1 MIIAMEKKAV
11 KKNII
16 KSCIELLERN
26 IKTSKDR
33 IQEIIQTANDYEGDH
48 DMFDPFKE
56 DMMKKKDL
64 QVKQM
69 NKFLEDL
76 KLVKKVDPERISEK
90 VEFGAVIITD
100 KQKMFVSAALGKI
113 TVDNESVYAISTQ
126 VPVYNAMKD
135 LKIGDTFSINNNSF
149 TIKDVF

>member
-1 MIIAMEKKAV
+1 MDKITIKKLY
-11 KKNII
+11 I
-16 KSCIELLERN
+16 KHCIDFLEEN
-26 IKTSKDR
+26 IKTCKDR

-69 NKFLEDL
+69 EKFLEDL
-76 KLVKKVDPERISEK
+76 KLVKKVDPNKICNK
-90 VEFGAVIITD
+90 VEFGAVITTD

-113 TVDNESVYAISTQ
+113 SVEGEDIYAISTQ
-126 VPVYNAMKD
+126 VPVFKAMKD
-135 LKIGDTFSINNNSF
+135 FQTGDSFKINNNSF
-149 TIKDVF
+149 TIKDIF

>member
-1 MIIAMEKKAV
+1 MEKKAV

-16 KSCIELLERN
+16 KSFIELLERN

-76 KLVKKVDPERISEK
+76 KLVRKVDPERISDK

-126 VPVYNAMKD
+126 VPVYNAMKN
-135 LKIGDTFSINNNSF
+135 LKTGDTFFINNNSF

>member
-16 KSCIELLERN
+16 KSCIELLEKN

-69 NKFLEDL
+69 EKFLEDL
-76 KLVKKVDPERISEK
+76 KIVKMVDPERISDK

-126 VPVYNAMKD
+126 VPVYNAMKG
-135 LKIGDTFSINNNSF
+135 LKIGDTFTINNNSF

>member
-76 KLVKKVDPERISEK
+76 KLVRKADPERISDK

>member
-1 MIIAMEKKAV
+1 MEKKAV

-76 KLVKKVDPERISEK
+76 KLVRKADPERISDK

-126 VPVYNAMKD
+126 VPVYNAMKN

>member
-16 KSCIELLERN
+16 KSCIELLEKN

-56 DMMKKKDL
+56 DMMKKKDV

-69 NKFLEDL
+69 EKFLEDL
-76 KLVKKVDPERISEK
+76 KLVKKVDPERISDK
-90 VEFGAVIITD
+90 VEFGAVVITD

-126 VPVYNAMKD
+126 VPVYNAMKG
-135 LKIGDTFSINNNSF
+135 LKIGDTFTINNNSF
-149 TIKDVF
+149 IIKDVF

>member
-1 MIIAMEKKAV
+1 MEKKTI

-16 KSCIELLERN
+16 KTCIELLEKN

-56 DMMKKKDL
+56 DMMKKKDV

-69 NKFLEDL
+69 EKFLEDL
-76 KLVKKVDPERISEK
+76 KLVKKVDPERISDK
-90 VEFGAVIITD
+90 VEFGAVVITD

-113 TVDNESVYAISTQ
+113 TVDNERVYAISTQ
-126 VPVYNAMKD
+126 VPVYNAMKG
-135 LKIGDTFSINNNSF
+135 LKIGDTFTINNNSF
-149 TIKDVF
+149 IIKDVF

>member
-1 MIIAMEKKAV
+1 MIMDKKIL
-11 KKNII
+11 KKNIM
-16 KSCIELLERN
+16 KSCIDILETN

-56 DMMKKKDL
+56 EMMKKKDL

-69 NKFLEDL
+69 EKFLEDL
-76 KLVKKVDPERISEK
+76 KLVKKVDPNKICKK

-113 TVDNESVYAISTQ
+113 SVEEESYYAISTQ
-126 VPVYNAMKD
+126 VPVFKAMKD
-135 LKIGDTFSINNNSF
+135 LKSGDTFNINNNTF
-149 TIKDVF
+149 TIKDIF

>member
-1 MIIAMEKKAV
+1 MEKKAV

-76 KLVKKVDPERISEK
+76 KLVRKADPERISDK

>member
-1 MIIAMEKKAV
+1 MEKKAI
-11 KKNII
+11 KNNII
-16 KSCIELLERN
+16 KTCIELLEKN

-76 KLVKKVDPERISEK
+76 KLVKKVDPERISDK
-90 VEFGAVIITD
+90 VEFGAVVITD
-100 KQKMFVSAALGKI
+100 KQKMFISAALGKI

-126 VPVYNAMKD
+126 VPVYNAMKG
-135 LKIGDTFSINNNSF
+135 LKIGDTFFINNNSF
-149 TIKDVF
+149 TIKDIF

>member
-1 MIIAMEKKAV
+1 MIMDKKIL

-16 KSCIELLERN
+16 KSCIDILETN

-56 DMMKKKDL
+56 EMMKKKDL

-69 NKFLEDL
+69 EKFLEDL
-76 KLVKKVDPERISEK
+76 KLVKKVDPNKICKK

-113 TVDNESVYAISTQ
+113 SVEEESYYAISTQ
-126 VPVYNAMKD
+126 VPVFKAMKD
-135 LKIGDTFSINNNSF
+135 LKSGDTFNINNNTF
-149 TIKDVF
+149 TIKDIF

>member
-1 MIIAMEKKAV
+1 MEKKAV

-16 KSCIELLERN
+16 KSCIELLEKN

-69 NKFLEDL
+69 EKFLEDL
-76 KLVKKVDPERISEK
+76 KLVKMVDPERISDK

-126 VPVYNAMKD
+126 VPVYNAMKG
-135 LKIGDTFSINNNSF
+135 LKIGDTFTINNNSF

>member
-1 MIIAMEKKAV
+1 MLISMEKKTI

-16 KSCIELLERN
+16 KTCIELLEKN

-56 DMMKKKDL
+56 DMMKKKDV

-69 NKFLEDL
+69 EKFLEDL
-76 KLVKKVDPERISEK
+76 KLVKKVDPERISDK
-90 VEFGAVIITD
+90 VEFGAVVITD

-126 VPVYNAMKD
+126 VPVYNAMKG
-135 LKIGDTFSINNNSF
+135 LKIGDTFTINNNSF
-149 TIKDVF
+149 IIKDVF

>member
-1 MIIAMEKKAV
+1 MEKKAV

>member
-1 MIIAMEKKAV
+1 MEKKAV

-76 KLVKKVDPERISEK
+76 KLVRKVDPERISDK

-126 VPVYNAMKD
+126 VPVYNAMKN
-135 LKIGDTFSINNNSF
+135 LKTGDTFSINNNSF

>member
-1 MIIAMEKKAV
+1 MEKKTI

-16 KSCIELLERN
+16 KTCIELLEKN

-56 DMMKKKDL
+56 DMMKKKDV

-69 NKFLEDL
+69 EKFLEDL
-76 KLVKKVDPERISEK
+76 KLVKKVDPERISDK
-90 VEFGAVIITD
+90 VEFGAVVITD

-126 VPVYNAMKD
+126 VPVYNAMKG
-135 LKIGDTFSINNNSF
+135 LKIGDTFTINNNSF
-149 TIKDVF
+149 IIKDVF

>member
-1 MIIAMEKKAV
+1 MEKKAV

-16 KSCIELLERN
+16 KTCINLLEEN

-33 IQEIIQTANDYEGDH
+33 IQEIIQIANDYEGDH

-69 NKFLEDL
+69 EKFLEDL
-76 KLVKKVDPERISEK
+76 KLVKKVDPERISDK

-113 TVDNESVYAISTQ
+113 TVDNENVYAISTQ
-126 VPVYNAMKD
+126 VPVFNAMKD
-135 LKIGDTFSINNNSF
+135 LKPGDTFTINNNSF

>member
-1 MIIAMEKKAV
+1 MDNKIL

-16 KSCIELLERN
+16 KSCIDLLEEN

-64 QVKQM
+64 QVKQLE
-69 NKFLEDL
+69 KFLDDL
-76 KLVKKVDPERISEK
+76 KLVKKVDPEKICEK

-113 TVDNESVYAISTQ
+113 SVGSESYYAISTQ
-126 VPVYNAMKD
+126 VPVFKAMKD
-135 LKIGDTFSINNNSF
+135 LKAGDSFNINNNTF

>member
-1 MIIAMEKKAV
+1 MDKKAI
-11 KKNII
+11 KNKII
-16 KSCIELLERN
+16 KSCIDILEEN
-26 IKTSKDR
+26 IQSCKSR

-69 NKFLEDL
+69 EKFLEDL
-76 KLVKKVDPERISEK
+76 KLVRKVDPNKICKK
-90 VEFGAVIITD
+90 VEFGAVITTD

-113 TVDNESVYAISTQ
+113 SVEGEDIYAISTQ
-126 VPVYNAMKD
+126 VPVFKAMKD
-135 LKIGDTFSINNNSF
+135 FQTGDSFKINNNSF
-149 TIKDVF
+149 TIKDIF

>member
-1 MIIAMEKKAV
+1 MEKKAV

-16 KSCIELLERN
+16 KSCIELLEKN

-69 NKFLEDL
+69 EKFLEDL
-76 KLVKKVDPERISEK
+76 KIVKMVDPERISDK

-126 VPVYNAMKD
+126 VPVYNAMKG
-135 LKIGDTFSINNNSF
+135 LKIGDTFTINNNSF